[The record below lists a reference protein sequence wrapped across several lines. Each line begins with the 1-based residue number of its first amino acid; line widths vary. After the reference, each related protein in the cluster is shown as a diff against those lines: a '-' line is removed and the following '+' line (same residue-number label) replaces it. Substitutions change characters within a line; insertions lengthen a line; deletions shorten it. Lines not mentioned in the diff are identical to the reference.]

1 MTMKCAAG
9 IALGFCLAL
18 LVVDSAAAQPAVT
31 RNDKEALPGI
41 AATESAAGDCA
52 LAKDPLR
59 CEARRKARDD
69 CKGLRSGKRRQ
80 CLAEHQS
87 PIDCSRADNPRRCEA
102 QLAAS
107 EACRN
112 KSGAQHRQCLREQ
125 LK

>member
-1 MTMKCAAG
+1 MKCFST
-9 IALGFCLAL
+9 IALFFCA
-18 LVVDSAAAQPAVT
+18 VFHISVDAVAQQPTHTDAQT
-31 RNDKEALPGI
+31 LPGLN
-41 AATESAAGDCA
+41 TREGPSDDCA

-59 CEARRKARDD
+59 CEARRKAHDD

-80 CLAEHQS
+80 CLTEHQS

-102 QLAAS
+102 QQAAI

-112 KSGAQHRQCLREQ
+112 TSGTRYRQCLREH